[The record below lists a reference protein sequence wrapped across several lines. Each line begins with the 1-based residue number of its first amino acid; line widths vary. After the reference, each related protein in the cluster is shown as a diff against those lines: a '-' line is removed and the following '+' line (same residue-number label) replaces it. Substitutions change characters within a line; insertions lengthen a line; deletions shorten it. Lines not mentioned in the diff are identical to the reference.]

1 MPRIDIGRAA
11 RSVARDP
18 LAHFM
23 VLGAVMFGVYQLLQ
37 PEKDRAGAPTE
48 IRLTVDDLAQL
59 VIGFEAQWNR
69 PPTQDEFNAVLEDR
83 VRQDILYREALA
95 LGLDKEDTIVKRRM
109 AQKMQFLA
117 EDVAAAR
124 EPTDDELRAWFAD
137 NGELF
142 AMPARVSF
150 RHLYFSPDRRGAEAR
165 ADAAEALGAL
175 ETRPVLVSA
184 ASPPG
189 DPFMFQDYYA
199 ERAIPAIARDFGPD
213 FAQAVAALPP
223 GSWQGPVQSG
233 YGWHLVYVE
242 AVVPGRIPEFGEI
255 ANEVKTAWLGERK
268 AEAWRDAYEEMR
280 ARYTI
285 VLPVAA
291 DEATAVVP
299 DAAGEP
305 PPAGSDP

>member
-1 MPRIDIGRAA
+1 MRG
-11 RSVARDP
+11 VARDP
-18 LAHFM
+18 LVHFI
-23 VLGAVMFGVYQLLQ
+23 VLGCVMFGAYQALQ
-37 PEKDRAGAPTE
+37 PDTDRVGPPTE

-69 PPTQDEFNAVLEDR
+69 PPTQTEFNAVLEDR

-124 EPTDDELRAWFAD
+124 EPTDEELRAWLKD
-137 NGELF
+137 NSGLF

-150 RHLYFSPDRRGAEAR
+150 RHVYFSPDRRGAEAR

-175 ETRPVLVSA
+175 EARPLLVSA
-184 ASPPG
+184 TPFSG
-189 DPFMFQDYYA
+189 DPFMYQDYYG
-199 ERAIPAIARDFGPD
+199 ERPVPAIARDFGPE

-223 GSWQGPVQSG
+223 GSWQGPVRSG

-242 AVVPGRIPEFGEI
+242 AVVPGRVPDFGEI
-255 ANEVKTAWLGERK
+255 ANEVKTAWLGQRK
-268 AEAWRDAYEEMR
+268 AEAWRETYGEMR

-285 VLPVAA
+285 LLPVAA
-291 DEATAVVP
+291 DEEAAVSG
-299 DAAGEP
+299 AAGDP
-305 PPAGSDP
+305 RPAGSEP

>member
-1 MPRIDIGRAA
+1 M
-11 RSVARDP
+11 ARDP

-37 PEKDRAGAPTE
+37 PETDRAGAPTE

-189 DPFMFQDYYA
+189 DPFMFRDYYA

-291 DEATAVVP
+291 DEATAVVL

-305 PPAGSDP
+305 PPTGSDP

>member
-1 MPRIDIGRAA
+1 MPHSAIGRAA

-18 LAHFM
+18 LMHFI
-23 VLGAVMFGVYQLLQ
+23 VLGFLMFGAYQVLE
-37 PEKDRAGAPTE
+37 PETDRAGPPTE
-48 IRLTVDDLAQL
+48 IRFTVDDLAQL

-69 PPTQDEFNAVLEDR
+69 PPTQAEFNAVLEDR

-137 NGELF
+137 NAELF

-150 RHLYFSPDRRGAEAR
+150 RHIYFSPDRRGPEAR
-165 ADAAEALGAL
+165 ADAAAALGAL
-175 ETRPVLVSA
+175 VMRPVLVSA

-199 ERAIPAIARDFGPD
+199 ERAVPAIARDFGPD

-242 AVVPGRIPEFGEI
+242 AVVPGRVPDFGEI

-268 AEAWRDAYEEMR
+268 AEAWRDAYEQMR
-280 ARYTI
+280 AGYTI

-291 DEATAVVP
+291 DEATAVMP
-299 DAAGEP
+299 DDAGVLLS
-305 PPAGSDP
+305 AGSEP